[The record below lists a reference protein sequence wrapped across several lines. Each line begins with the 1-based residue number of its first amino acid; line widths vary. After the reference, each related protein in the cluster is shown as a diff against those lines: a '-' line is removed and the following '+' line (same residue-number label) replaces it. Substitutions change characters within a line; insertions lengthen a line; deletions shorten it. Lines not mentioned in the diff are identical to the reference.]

1 MKIIVGLGNPGLI
14 YAGSRHNI
22 GCAILK
28 SLARSLKVSL
38 KRDNSVSALVG
49 TAKFGRHDVILA
61 LPQTFM
67 NLSGKA
73 VSACFKKFK
82 SAPSD
87 LLVVCDDLDL
97 ELGRMKIRANGSSGG
112 HRGLLSIIEHLGTQN
127 FSRLRV
133 GIGRPKRAT
142 DAADYVLA
150 GFLRGQKMIVQEV
163 KEDAANCCLSWAE
176 KGIVETMNMFNK
188 KTRGRFS

>member
-1 MKIIVGLGNPGLI
+1 MKIIAGLGNPGLV

-22 GCAILK
+22 GCAIVK

-38 KRDNSVSALVG
+38 KRDNSVLALVG
-49 TAKFGRHDVILA
+49 TAKLGRQNIILV

-73 VSACFKKFK
+73 ISACFKRFK
-82 SAPSD
+82 ANPED

-97 ELGRMKIRANGSSGG
+97 ELGRMKIRPSGSSGG
-112 HRGLLSIIEHLGTQN
+112 QRGLLSIIEHLGTQN
-127 FSRLRV
+127 FSRLRI
-133 GIGRPKRAT
+133 GIGRPKNSS

-150 GFLRGQKMIVQEV
+150 GFLRGQKMLVQEV
-163 KEDAANCCLSWAE
+163 KEDAVNCCLSWAE
-176 KGIVETMNMFNK
+176 KGVVETMNMFNI
-188 KTRGRFS
+188 RSRDE

>member
-1 MKIIVGLGNPGLI
+1 MKIIAGLGNPGLI

-38 KRDNSVSALVG
+38 KRDNSVLALIG
-49 TAKFGRHDVILA
+49 TAKLGSHNVILA

-73 VSACFKKFK
+73 VSALLKKFK
-82 SAPSD
+82 GAPSD

-97 ELGRMKIRANGSSGG
+97 ELGRMKIRPSGSSGG

-127 FSRLRV
+127 FSRLRI
-133 GIGRPKRAT
+133 GIGRPKNSN

-150 GFLRGQKMIVQEV
+150 GFLRGQKMLVQEV
-163 KEDAANCCLSWAE
+163 KEDAVNCCLSWAE
-176 KGIVETMNMFNK
+176 KGVVETMNLFNT
-188 KTRGRFS
+188 KTPRA

>member
-1 MKIIVGLGNPGLI
+1 VKIIAGLGNPGLI

-22 GCAILK
+22 GFAILK
-28 SLARSLKVSL
+28 TLAGYLKVSL
-38 KRDNSVSALVG
+38 KRDNSVFALVG
-49 TAKFGRHDVILA
+49 TAKLGRQNVILA

-82 SAPSD
+82 GSPED

-97 ELGRMKIRANGSSGG
+97 ELGRMKIRTNGSSGG

-127 FSRLRV
+127 FSRLRI

-150 GFLRGQKMIVQEV
+150 GFLRSQRMIVQEV
-163 KEDAANCCLSWAE
+163 KENAANCCLSWAE
-176 KGIVETMNMFNK
+176 KGAVETMNMFNIRSK
-188 KTRGRFS
+188 K